1 MRRWWSLLLVGV
13 LAYGLFLGLR
23 LPIGWWFERIPPP
36 LPAALSIARLDGNLL
51 HGSASGVRWNGVAL
65 GRLDWRFAPGELLGA
80 RLGYQLSLHG
90 GDHRLNGLATL
101 TPTGTTRLDDL
112 SGELPLALVA
122 ELSAQPLL
130 LDGRLAL
137 DMDQLLLSADGRPQR
152 IAGQIR
158 LTEARLRPLPDQPL
172 GPFRA
177 LFEPPIE
184 TGIAAV
190 LDDQGGPL
198 ALNARLQLRPD
209 GVYRIEGRLQAR
221 PDSPPQLGNLLAAL
235 GSEGA
240 FDLSGRWF

>member
-80 RLGYQLSLHG
+80 RLGYRWSLAG
-90 GDHRLNGLATL
+90 SEHRLDGLATL
-101 TPTGTTRLDDL
+101 SPTTTRLDDL

-130 LDGRLAL
+130 LDGRLRL
-137 DMDQLLLSADGRPQR
+137 DMDRLLLAADGRPQR
-152 IAGQIR
+152 IAGRIL
-158 LTEARLRPLPDQPL
+158 LTEARLSPLPEQPL

-177 LFEPPIE
+177 LFEPPAE
-184 TGIAAV
+184 AGIAAV

-198 ALNARLQLRPD
+198 ALNARLRLSPD